1 MSNFSEF
8 DKEVK
13 FSILDRNWDA
23 THKLINDFYGQIHG
37 NDQTL
42 VFNALMKYY
51 FRNQSFKSFF
61 EKDFN
66 LVQEDIQT
74 PSAHSML
81 YNYRIYP
88 NSKILIIR
96 PESALKSAGS
106 HVLQSLAEAIR
117 SNGFAV
123 DELVYF
129 YETNLDILFSKSSK
143 FYSVVIIPE
152 TLSCIPKLNTINI
165 AIYHGNKFGK
175 LPQIRL
181 GTQFINPTKTINYVH
196 SHSIDQNMMRL
207 FFNTLNFERFK
218 PSQTHRKGGRAIYLG
233 KFQGKSE
240 SGSKLAYISKKFN
253 TNLIITRDFPDSACI
268 PSFAK
273 ELDLLITLDPISS
286 TNLEFAAAGCPV
298 LFVNYLDYFDQESIK
313 KYELLN
319 DNFRFSDEDIG
330 LFDFAQQ
337 ISIHKNLS
345 QVANIMQMEDLKN
358 FMNQLNSLVGTISL
372 PS

>member
-1 MSNFSEF
+1 VTNFSEF

-13 FSILDRNWDA
+13 FSILDGNWDA
-23 THKLINDFYGQIHG
+23 ISELLHDFYGQIQGH
-37 NDQTL
+37 DQSI
-42 VFNALMKYY
+42 VFNSIMKYY
-51 FRNQSFKSFF
+51 CRNQSFKSFF
-61 EKDFN
+61 ENDFN
-66 LVQEDIQT
+66 LIQEDIQS
-74 PSAHSML
+74 PSGHSIL

-96 PESALKSAGS
+96 PQSALNSAGIQ
-106 HVLQSLAEAIR
+106 VLQSLAHSIR

-129 YETNLDILFSKSSK
+129 YETNLDSLFAKSSK
-143 FYSVVIIPE
+143 FYNLVIIPE

-181 GTQFINPTKTINYVH
+181 GTQSINPKKTVNYVH
-196 SHSIDQNMMRL
+196 SHSIDQNMNRL
-207 FFNTLNFERFK
+207 FLNTLNFEKFK
-218 PSQTHRKGGRAIYLG
+218 PSQVHRKGGRAIYLG
-233 KFQGKSE
+233 KFQSNNE
-240 SGSKLAYISKKFN
+240 SYSKLAFLSQKFN
-253 TNLIITRDFPDSACI
+253 TNLIITRDFPDSTCI

-286 TNLEFAAAGCPV
+286 TNLEFSAAGCPV
-298 LFVNYLDYFDQESIK
+298 LFVNYLDYFDQENIK
-313 KYELLN
+313 NYELLN

-345 QVANIMQMEDLKN
+345 QVANILQVEDLKN